1 MPPSLFEYTER
12 NQEPIWVYVFGRLL
26 FLGVHPLLMYRYE
39 INAIYSG
46 RSRPSDKGVVGGG
59 GGGGR
64 SPNKFFGPF
73 GP

>member
-12 NQEPIWVYVFGRLL
+12 NQEPIWVYVFGQLL

-59 GGGGR
+59 AVIQTLR
-64 SPNKFFGPF
+64 
-73 GP
+73 